1 MRNLYGIIRADGV
14 ELKQDTI
21 TTLKWFDD
29 KLQEEHQKM
38 LASIANLKTA
48 AESQHAVTGEQLV
61 HADKVFEEFRTNVIN
76 GINAQGN
83 SLQESLEK
91 QEQTAKDVQSQLKF
105 LSDEIQLGKMRHME
119 TKVQLMAA
127 SHRYE
132 ELERVLGERLASYL
146 SDQKERRRG
155 ETSRGRR
162 KPAGKDDVVMEGNEE
177 AGGEATGTPEGDGVE
192 VGMGG
197 EGGGRS
203 EEHTSEL

>member
-1 MRNLYGIIRADGV
+1 MSLTRINPETGRIERRTTSVQSRKSYARSYAETSVPEWVKIRKSVATRDDLIQYHEYLSGQMRNLYGIIRADGV

-91 QEQTAKDVQSQLKF
+91 REQTAKDV
-105 LSDEIQLGKMRHME
+105 
-119 TKVQLMAA
+119 
-127 SHRYE
+127 
-132 ELERVLGERLASYL
+132 
-146 SDQKERRRG
+146 
-155 ETSRGRR
+155 
-162 KPAGKDDVVMEGNEE
+162 
-177 AGGEATGTPEGDGVE
+177 
-192 VGMGG
+192 
-197 EGGGRS
+197 
-203 EEHTSEL
+203 